1 MEPTAE
7 NNRLNE
13 YQEKLNSQTQA
24 ITDVASRWGW
34 MAYLRG
40 GLFLASVA
48 VIFLGL
54 QELWGYRTSW
64 FVLSGI
70 LFFAFLAIAFIHEGL
85 QANYRKGKLLVR
97 MYRESIA
104 RLNRDW
110 ENIKVPD
117 FEVPKHQTALAKDLD
132 LIGPSSLFK
141 LTGIVRT
148 PLGINTLADWILN
161 PSTPEEVVSR
171 QTAVAELAEEVEWR
185 ERFQLKCESLASS
198 QSGPSQFVEWCERE
212 DFFNKYS
219 WLLQLCRVLLVVS
232 VLAIGA
238 TVLSLASLTITGPI
252 LIVTLG
258 LNFFLT
264 VFYAG
269 SVHEEFNMIS
279 TRHHEITYYHE
290 LLEMMAGFDS
300 KSGKLKEIQA
310 KLFEGSDDVR
320 KQISGLGT
328 MVWLAN
334 WRRGVM
340 FLVYLILQFVGFWD
354 IHILRLLENWKA
366 KHGSKARV
374 WFDNLGQWESLC
386 ALAKL
391 AYDQPSWVFP
401 KITTDGSMK
410 VTGKT
415 LGHPLLSD
423 TDRVCND
430 CEVGPEG
437 TVLLVTGS
445 NMSGKST
452 LLRSVGLNVMM
463 AQMGSVVCADEMSL
477 PSLKVATSMRVS
489 DSLAEGVS
497 FFMAELKRLKEIV
510 DQAEQVQGEADWN
523 MMFLLDEILQGTNSR
538 ERQIAVSR
546 VVRRLIDDRAIGCI
560 STHDL
565 DLAKTEDLQNC
576 CTTVHFAERFETVE
590 GREKMVFDYQMH
602 DGISPTTNALK
613 LLEMVG
619 LGERRTAGSS

>member
-7 NNRLNE
+7 NNRLHE
-13 YQEKLNSQTQA
+13 YQEKLDHQTQTIA
-24 ITDVASRWGW
+24 DVANRWGW

-48 VIFLGL
+48 VIFPGL
-54 QELWGYRTSW
+54 QQLWGYQTGW
-64 FVLSGI
+64 FILSGI
-70 LFFAFLAIAFIHEGL
+70 LFFAFLAVAFFHEGL
-85 QANYRKGKLLVR
+85 QANYRRGKLLSR

-110 ENIKVPD
+110 DNIKVPE
-117 FEVPKHQTALAKDLD
+117 FEVPKHQVALAKDLD

-141 LTGIVRT
+141 LIGIVRT

-161 PSTPEEVVSR
+161 PSQPEEVVSR
-171 QTAVAELAEEVEWR
+171 QAAVAELAGESEWR
-185 ERFQLKCESLASS
+185 ERFQLKCETLASS

-212 DFFNKYS
+212 DYFNKYS
-219 WLLQLCRVLLVVS
+219 WLLQLSRVLLVIS
-232 VLAIGA
+232 LLALGA
-238 TVLSLASLTITGPI
+238 TLFGLLTLTITGPI
-252 LIVTLG
+252 LIATLG

-290 LLEMMAGFDS
+290 LLDMMAKFDS
-300 KSGKLKEIQA
+300 KSGKLKEIQSQ
-310 KLFEGSDDVR
+310 LFEGTDDVR
-320 KQISGLGT
+320 KQISSLGT
-328 MVWLAN
+328 LVWLAN

-340 FLVYLILQFVGFWD
+340 FLVYLVVQFFGFWD

-386 ALAKL
+386 AMAKL
-391 AYDQPSWVFP
+391 AHDQPDWVFP
-401 KITTDGSMK
+401 TLTTDGSKK

-423 TDRVCND
+423 SDRVSND
-430 CEVGPEG
+430 CQVGPEG

-463 AQMGSVVCADEMSL
+463 AQMGSVVCANEMSL

-510 DQAEQVQGEADWN
+510 DQAEQVQSESDWN

-546 VVRRLIDDRAIGCI
+546 VVRRLIDDKAIGCI

-565 DLAKTEDLQNC
+565 DLAKTNDLQDC
-576 CTTVHFAERFETVE
+576 CNTVHFAERFETVD
-590 GREKMVFDYQMH
+590 GKEKMVFDYRMH
-602 DGISPTTNALK
+602 EGISPTTNALK

-619 LGERRTAGSS
+619 LGERDTVPAQ